1 MHFIFA
7 EQGPKLSAPQF
18 SKMLE
23 DATAKEGG
31 KHQFECVVHGYPLP
45 TVQWFKNGVCIDS
58 SPDYICTF
66 NNGQAILL
74 LDEVYLEDEATFS
87 CQAYNR
93 LGNCR
98 CEAKLFVQRN
108 LIASEHFISHFN
120 LWFSQLKFKQKR
132 QFSSHLCPTSWLVQ
146 AKN

>member
-1 MHFIFA
+1 MVLL

-23 DATAKEGG
+23 DATAKEGS

-98 CEAKLFVQRN
+98 CEAKLFVQR
-108 LIASEHFISHFN
+108 
-120 LWFSQLKFKQKR
+120 K
-132 QFSSHLCPTSWLVQ
+132 
-146 AKN
+146 